1 MKIKIEKENFQ
12 KTLSKFQGIVEKR
25 TIYPILSHVLIQAR
39 DEIFLEAT
47 DLEIGLREKVPGKIE
62 EEGEA
67 CVEARKLYEIVRE
80 MPKEELYFET
90 EDNFW
95 VRISSGN
102 ISFRLAGLDPKDFPR
117 FSEVKEEA
125 FVIDGSVLTKMIKR
139 VSFCASSQQSSMNL
153 HGVLFEVEKGFL
165 RLVATDGHRL
175 ALYQSEVEGAIKSAQ
190 WVLPKKGVMEI
201 RKVFDKE
208 SRLSVKSKENLLH
221 FEGEKGLLSVR
232 LLEGGFPEYKY
243 VLPSGLE
250 NKAIIDRAT
259 FLRALRRASVFSG
272 EKGEGV
278 KMSFSPDGKFELQ
291 VEGPSGEYRE
301 DLTIQYEGF
310 PLRIM
315 FNAHYLIEALNVMEE
330 DRIRF
335 ELRDQESAA
344 LLREEKN
351 DAYLYVVMPMRMLE

>member
-1 MKIKIEKENFQ
+1 MKIKIGKENLQ
-12 KTLSKFQGIVEKR
+12 KTLAKLQGIVEKR
-25 TIYPILSHVLIQAR
+25 TIYPILSHVLIQAK

-47 DLEIGLREKVPGKIE
+47 DLEISLREKVSGKVE
-62 EEGEA
+62 EEGEI
-67 CVEARKLYEIVRE
+67 CVEARKVYEIVKE
-80 MPKEELYFET
+80 MPKEDLYFET

-125 FVIDGSVLTKMIKR
+125 FTVNGSLLRKMIKR
-139 VSFCASSQQSSMNL
+139 VSFCTSSQQSSMNL

-175 ALYQSEVEGAIKSAQ
+175 ALYQSEIEGVLKPAQ

-201 RKVFDKE
+201 RRVFSEEGKVNI
-208 SRLSVKSKENLLH
+208 KSKENLLH
-221 FEGEKGLLSVR
+221 FEGEKSLLSVR

-250 NKAIIDRAT
+250 NKAIIDREV
-259 FLRALRRASVFSG
+259 FLRALRRASIFSG

-278 KMSFSPDGKFELQ
+278 KMSFSPDGRFELQ
-291 VEGPSGEYRE
+291 VEGPSGEYKE
-301 DLTIQYEGF
+301 GLNIQYEGF
-310 PLRIM
+310 PLQIM
-315 FNAHYLIEALNVMEE
+315 FNAPYLIEALNVMEE
-330 DRIRF
+330 ERVRF
-335 ELRDQESAA
+335 ELRDSESAA